1 MYPSCLIFIQIS
13 YLNEIFKDKNI
24 SIYNVKEIFILCE
37 TIFLMYSK
45 YDILVCVWGESYLVH
60 VRNEEHPI
68 LFLFFLGASQL
79 SDSIRLQ

>member
-1 MYPSCLIFIQIS
+1 MCPSCLIFIQIS

-45 YDILVCVWGESYLVH
+45 YYYFNCMHLKQDI
-60 VRNEEHPI
+60 NAI
-68 LFLFFLGASQL
+68 A
-79 SDSIRLQ
+79 RLHAIMIYVSEKKVTLYM